1 MPRQGEGHVA
11 HNAIET
17 GHNIA
22 HGAPEGGKDAPVS
35 SGVDRSHKAAAA
47 PEHEDG
53 EGSGPTGQVSLAT
66 GTGKGPEKPTVEEQA
81 EKLSK

>member
-1 MPRQGEGHVA
+1 MPRNGEGHVA
-11 HNAIET
+11 DNATET
-17 GHNIA
+17 GHNLA
-22 HGAPEGGKDAPVS
+22 HGAPESGKDAPVS

-53 EGSGPTGQVSLAT
+53 EGIGATGQASIVT
-66 GTGKGPEKPTVEEQA
+66 GSGKGPEKATVDEQA